1 MKAITSLK
9 WPKHTSL
16 PRLRNPLLPRQR
28 PAQAI
33 NVLYDSFPRPLPRV
47 SAYSHTLPRANR
59 SVFGA
64 TARAVLSAGWVA
76 ALACQISV
84 VHAEVKAVDA
94 LDLPRYLGTWHE
106 IATIPQFFQRKCVRD
121 TKAVYAAVE
130 SGQIRV
136 ENQCT
141 REDGG
146 REKIE
151 GRARI
156 ADTAQ
161 SSKLEVTFLDLFGEY
176 RFWVAADYWVL
187 ALDPDY
193 AWAVVGHPSLR
204 YGWVL
209 SREPRLSAA
218 TLAEI
223 IGRIKSQGYDA
234 CAFVITPQTGGL
246 SVKRQLCTVLP

>member
-1 MKAITSLK
+1 
-9 WPKHTSL
+9 
-16 PRLRNPLLPRQR
+16 
-28 PAQAI
+28 
-33 NVLYDSFPRPLPRV
+33 
-47 SAYSHTLPRANR
+47 
-59 SVFGA
+59 VFGVA
-64 TARAVLSAGWVA
+64 VRAVFSLGFVGT
-76 ALACQISV
+76 LACQIAGAN
-84 VHAEVKAVDA
+84 AEVKAVDA
-94 LDLPRYLGTWHE
+94 VDLPRYLGTWHE

-121 TKAVYAAVE
+121 TKAVYAAGE
-130 SGQIRV
+130 SAQIRV
-136 ENQCT
+136 ENLCT

-151 GRARI
+151 GRARVP
-156 ADTAQ
+156 DSSQ
-161 SSKLEVTFLDLFGEY
+161 SSKLEVTSLELFGEY

-187 ALDPDY
+187 ALDPEY

-246 SVKRQLCTVLP
+246 SVKRPLCTVLP